1 MFTFSFAFTAL
12 PSFEIFDGFNLVH
25 GEGFVGAGHHCWRF
39 LLVLFQIQN
48 NLLFLSLRLHTLNAW
63 RCQRSTVKKIS
74 NILRSWCLFLC
85 IVKSSRCSHLQCL
98 VCFTIWQIML
108 HGIEERVA
116 TPCENIAAWY
126 CVYVCVCVSMSQCFF
141 RTPTKKMMLY
151 IYTYRNVSNGCWKV
165 TLPTCGQTQQ
175 QLREESEKRKNQKR
189 KS

>member
-1 MFTFSFAFTAL
+1 MKVSK
-12 PSFEIFDGFNLVH
+12 VK
-25 GEGFVGAGHHCWRF
+25 
-39 LLVLFQIQN
+39 
-48 NLLFLSLRLHTLNAW
+48 
-63 RCQRSTVKKIS
+63 CQKIS

-85 IVKSSRCSHLQCL
+85 IVKSSRRSHLQCL
-98 VCFTIWQIML
+98 VCFKIWQIML

-126 CVYVCVCVSMSQCFF
+126 CVYACVCVRVHVSMFF
-141 RTPTKKMMLY
+141 RTPTKTKYVYSAICMYIY
-151 IYTYRNVSNGCWKV
+151 IYTYRDVSDGCLKA